1 MDNRFEQRPAQVETA
16 ATETGEVDSGE
27 LKREKKRKYDK
38 ARKEKIKFLNKLKGD
53 IPSLFDEKTWI
64 AENKPGQ
71 KLIVPPIE
79 DPRELNRFFLKQ
91 LFDNFAQPILDYES
105 LRKEIEETS
114 PSNTK
119 KKAALREL
127 EEQRMAP
134 EVQLAELPDW
144 NSGASD
150 EEKKEYVAR
159 LEKLLKHA

>member
-38 ARKEKIKFLNKLKGD
+38 ARKEKINFLNKLKGD

-79 DPRELNRFFLKQ
+79 DPRELNRFLLKS
-91 LFDNFAQPILDYES
+91 LF
-105 LRKEIEETS
+105 S
-114 PSNTK
+114 PS
-119 KKAALREL
+119 AWGLPCLRQPFFLQEL
-127 EEQRMAP
+127 FADG
-134 EVQLAELPDW
+134 LTNNL
-144 NSGASD
+144 
-150 EEKKEYVAR
+150 
-159 LEKLLKHA
+159 